1 MADLGEEA
9 YSSQMKVIATFL
21 RLLEELMRNK
31 QQDLR
36 YGTKTQR
43 RGIFRRMK
51 DFVGGVFKKVYD
63 GTFGRLS
70 RNGKDY
76 GQLDLND
83 PAVAKLFADTMKQM
97 GMDTMHEDNN
107 LLFSTSDIAK
117 IMAFS
122 KMVEQELGKKIEHE
136 NDTPEKEQSQE
147 HGQDHEKQADAR
159 DWSDYPATPEQIEL
173 TATVLAADEGVSI
186 DEIKKDF
193 SENPSIGEL
202 QIALEAKGHDTM
214 AIQPDLRNYAT
225 PEQRAQLDMGNMF
238 QESGCR
244 PTAINPSSGAYGICQ
259 WLGGRKTGLEN
270 LAKQKGKDMS
280 DLSVQLDWFWDEFAE
295 SCSGWNK
302 AKYKVFCAQSDLKQC
317 VYLFRSQFERCGES
331 EAADANR
338 LAQAQRIYDALGT
351 SNGTNGIDGNGQD
364 LKKATRRQKDVVNAA
379 NTTTSPGQGWCAAW
393 VTNVFQNA
401 GIGYFG
407 GNACDMCRAYCT
419 STNVRD
425 LKVGMII
432 ADVSHPEQATRVVF
446 MGMSESISAIIRSS
460 ATRGLLPSRAFKNL
474 SAFMEKGQDVN
485 GDGLAASIYLN
496 KRKGIKACETFG
508 F

>member
-147 HGQDHEKQADAR
+147 HGQDHETWRGNRVEEHRDRHHCRKQHADR
-159 DWSDYPATPEQIEL
+159 NDWRPQL
-173 TATVLAADEGVSI
+173 
-186 DEIKKDF
+186 
-193 SENPSIGEL
+193 EL
-202 QIALEAKGHDTM
+202 QCEDLQAEHLRKLPLGRE
-214 AIQPDLRNYAT
+214 PDR
-225 PEQRAQLDMGNMF
+225 G
-238 QESGCR
+238 
-244 PTAINPSSGAYGICQ
+244 GIH
-259 WLGGRKTGLEN
+259 GR
-270 LAKQKGKDMS
+270 
-280 DLSVQLDWFWDEFAE
+280 
-295 SCSGWNK
+295 
-302 AKYKVFCAQSDLKQC
+302 
-317 VYLFRSQFERCGES
+317 R
-331 EAADANR
+331 
-338 LAQAQRIYDALGT
+338 
-351 SNGTNGIDGNGQD
+351 
-364 LKKATRRQKDVVNAA
+364 
-379 NTTTSPGQGWCAAW
+379 
-393 VTNVFQNA
+393 
-401 GIGYFG
+401 
-407 GNACDMCRAYCT
+407 
-419 STNVRD
+419 
-425 LKVGMII
+425 
-432 ADVSHPEQATRVVF
+432 
-446 MGMSESISAIIRSS
+446 
-460 ATRGLLPSRAFKNL
+460 
-474 SAFMEKGQDVN
+474 
-485 GDGLAASIYLN
+485 
-496 KRKGIKACETFG
+496 
-508 F
+508 

>member
-225 PEQRAQLDMGNMF
+225 PEQRAQLDMLKDKGVIGEDELSPLDKKYLIFGN
-238 QESGCR
+238 
-244 PTAINPSSGAYGICQ
+244 A
-259 WLGGRKTGLEN
+259 
-270 LAKQKGKDMS
+270 
-280 DLSVQLDWFWDEFAE
+280 
-295 SCSGWNK
+295 
-302 AKYKVFCAQSDLKQC
+302 
-317 VYLFRSQFERCGES
+317 FEREF
-331 EAADANR
+331 
-338 LAQAQRIYDALGT
+338 
-351 SNGTNGIDGNGQD
+351 
-364 LKKATRRQKDVVNAA
+364 V
-379 NTTTSPGQGWCAAW
+379 GQGPMENR
-393 VTNVFQNA
+393 TITETLD
-401 GIGYFG
+401 IGWK
-407 GNACDMCRAYCT
+407 
-419 STNVRD
+419 
-425 LKVGMII
+425 LL
-432 ADVSHPEQATRVVF
+432 
-446 MGMSESISAIIRSS
+446 
-460 ATRGLLPSRAFKNL
+460 GLLPKEELDRIDTKVLNQYYQPTDIDLVEQAVSDAQ
-474 SAFMEKGQDVN
+474 SMME
-485 GDGLAASIYLN
+485 
-496 KRKGIKACETFG
+496 
-508 F
+508 

>member
-107 LLFSTSDIAK
+107 LLFSTYDIAK

-159 DWSDYPATPEQIEL
+159 DWSDYPATPE
-173 TATVLAADEGVSI
+173 V
-186 DEIKKDF
+186 
-193 SENPSIGEL
+193 
-202 QIALEAKGHDTM
+202 
-214 AIQPDLRNYAT
+214 
-225 PEQRAQLDMGNMF
+225 
-238 QESGCR
+238 
-244 PTAINPSSGAYGICQ
+244 
-259 WLGGRKTGLEN
+259 
-270 LAKQKGKDMS
+270 
-280 DLSVQLDWFWDEFAE
+280 
-295 SCSGWNK
+295 
-302 AKYKVFCAQSDLKQC
+302 
-317 VYLFRSQFERCGES
+317 
-331 EAADANR
+331 
-338 LAQAQRIYDALGT
+338 
-351 SNGTNGIDGNGQD
+351 
-364 LKKATRRQKDVVNAA
+364 
-379 NTTTSPGQGWCAAW
+379 
-393 VTNVFQNA
+393 
-401 GIGYFG
+401 
-407 GNACDMCRAYCT
+407 
-419 STNVRD
+419 
-425 LKVGMII
+425 
-432 ADVSHPEQATRVVF
+432 
-446 MGMSESISAIIRSS
+446 
-460 ATRGLLPSRAFKNL
+460 
-474 SAFMEKGQDVN
+474 
-485 GDGLAASIYLN
+485 
-496 KRKGIKACETFG
+496 
-508 F
+508 